1 MYKPNRSVVR
11 FIFYN
16 LIILFISFI
25 SFNNNLSADKVKRL
39 SLIRDKQEAIKFF
52 LSEIAEEGESTNNCL
67 TPSSER
73 YATKS
78 IVINLNSIEEKPD
91 QDISSPT
98 KSNNTITNNNDIETK
113 STTMATTN
121 EETTM
126 IDDINKNNLL
136 DNLEQHINGSNDEH
150 VNDINGHNH
159 NNLDDLDLIKTN
171 QNNTNHDSNNSLK
184 ENQKFELNFN
194 SNENLNE
201 DNNHLVYVDTKL
213 NIDSNNLVNNSTH
226 NQLLDIDKLD
236 ISNKKKD
243 VKLDDDIEIFSKPKQ
258 SAASSSVKN
267 GGIINVSDASNEQIT
282 KLMNELNEMKERERG
297 YLDKIDTL
305 EEENKKFKMVAVEFE
320 SVFHQLIKDKDDIET
335 KLKNEIIELTKERDH
350 LQEDVVGVE
359 RAFDDL
365 HRRFE
370 KLKVKVEEFKKVC
383 FLFLFLM
390 IDFTLYYDK

>member
-1 MYKPNRSVVR
+1 M
-11 FIFYN
+11 
-16 LIILFISFI
+16 IILITISLF
-25 SFNNNLSADKVKRL
+25 SNLSADKVKRL

-52 LSEIAEEGESTNNCL
+52 LSEIAEEGESTTTNCL

-78 IVINLNSIEEKPD
+78 IVSNLNSIEEKPD
-91 QDISSPT
+91 QDISSPI
-98 KSNNTITNNNDIETK
+98 KSNNNTINNNNDIETK
-113 STTMATTN
+113 SIKMANTN

-126 IDDINKNNLL
+126 IDENNKNNLL
-136 DNLEQHINGSNDEH
+136 DNLEQHVNGSNGEH
-150 VNDINGHNH
+150 VDDLNGHND
-159 NNLDDLDLIKTN
+159 NLDDLELIKTN
-171 QNNTNHDSNNSLK
+171 QTNNNNTLK

-194 SNENLNE
+194 SNENLNNE
-201 DNNHLVYVDTKL
+201 ENTNLVNVDTKL
-213 NIDSNNLVNNSTH
+213 NSDINNLVNSTN

-236 ISNKKKD
+236 TISNRTND
-243 VKLDDDIEIFSKPKQ
+243 LKLDDDIEILTKPK
-258 SAASSSVKN
+258 STAVKTTSSVRN
-267 GGIINVSDASNEQIT
+267 GDIINIDASNDQIT

-383 FLFLFLM
+383 LFSNNNL
-390 IDFTLYYDK
+390 